1 MSLPK
6 DSDEESI
13 KLDKQM
19 IRNNPDDAE
28 AHRNLG
34 TAYSKSCKYEEAME
48 SLKQAIR
55 IDPDYA
61 YAHYNLGLSYLLL
74 NDIDSALKQ
83 YKILKKLDTEWA
95 KMLLDYIDKH
105 TQP

>member
-28 AHRNLG
+28 VHFNLG
-34 TAYSKSCKYEEAME
+34 
-48 SLKQAIR
+48 
-55 IDPDYA
+55 YA
-61 YAHYNLGLSYLLL
+61 YGKAGM
-74 NDIDSALKQ
+74 
-83 YKILKKLDTEWA
+83 YKEQT
-95 KMLLDYIDKH
+95 
-105 TQP
+105 